1 MLVRKI
7 FWYFVGLLIFLFT
20 IIFIE
25 SAALVINNNELP
37 TVYDYCS
44 ESESERFSSA
54 FLHLGRDNSACD
66 VSENWILALRNADF
80 TARAMQTVIL
90 NIGFNKGYNFAE
102 ILNIFAGETKINK

>member
-1 MLVRKI
+1 MLVRKF

-54 FLHLGRDNSACD
+54 CD

-80 TARAMQTVIL
+80 TARAKQTVIL